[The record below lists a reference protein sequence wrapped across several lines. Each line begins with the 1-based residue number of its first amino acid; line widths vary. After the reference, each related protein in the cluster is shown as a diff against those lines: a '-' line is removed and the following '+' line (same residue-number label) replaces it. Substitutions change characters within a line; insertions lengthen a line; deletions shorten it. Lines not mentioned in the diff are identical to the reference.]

1 MSELSEY
8 IEAHLP
14 DGWTLSNLIYM
25 ETNSYQANIC
35 DGEHVSV
42 GTGETM
48 EEALLA
54 AGSKAE
60 MGVTVG
66 RLAMLSQSIKLLRKE
81 QDKLENGQSNLLVSL
96 GLSKPKPKIARRL

>member
-1 MSELSEY
+1 MSELSDY

-14 DGWTLSNLIYM
+14 DGWKLSNLFDLDHGF
-25 ETNSYQANIC
+25 QANIC
-35 DGEHVSV
+35 DGERVAV

-60 MGVTVG
+60 NHITVG
-66 RLAMLSQSIKLLRKE
+66 RLAMISESLKLFRKE
-81 QDKLENGQSNLLVSL
+81 QDKLENGQSNLLMSL
-96 GLSKPKPKIARRL
+96 GLAKPKPKIARRI